1 MPIGQTAMPPDV
13 NKLCFTHCILQEKG
27 MPAYL
32 MARTEGMTSN
42 GMLPAKTLIKP
53 LHL

>member
-13 NKLCFTHCILQEKG
+13 NKQGLTRYLRQEKG

-32 MARTEGMTSN
+32 MAHRRDDKQRHAAG
-42 GMLPAKTLIKP
+42 
-53 LHL
+53 

>member
-13 NKLCFTHCILQEKG
+13 NKQCLTRYLLQEKG

-32 MARTEGMTSN
+32 MVHRRDDKQRHAAG
-42 GMLPAKTLIKP
+42 
-53 LHL
+53 

>member
-13 NKLCFTHCILQEKG
+13 NKQYLTHYLLQEKG

-32 MARTEGMTSN
+32 MAHRRDDKQRHAAG
-42 GMLPAKTLIKP
+42 
-53 LHL
+53 

>member
-13 NKLCFTHCILQEKG
+13 NKLSRTHYLLQEKG

-32 MARTEGMTSN
+32 MAHRRDDKQRHAAG
-42 GMLPAKTLIKP
+42 
-53 LHL
+53 

>member
-13 NKLCFTHCILQEKG
+13 NKQGLTHCFLQEKG

-32 MARTEGMTSN
+32 MAHRRDDKQRHAAG
-42 GMLPAKTLIKP
+42 
-53 LHL
+53 

>member
-13 NKLCFTHCILQEKG
+13 NKLGLTRYLLQEKG
-27 MPAYL
+27 MPEYL
-32 MARTEGMTSN
+32 RRTEGMTSN

>member
-13 NKLCFTHCILQEKG
+13 NKQCLTRYLLQEKG

-32 MARTEGMTSN
+32 MTHRRDDKQRHAAG
-42 GMLPAKTLIKP
+42 
-53 LHL
+53 

>member
-13 NKLCFTHCILQEKG
+13 NKQGLTRYFLQEKG

-32 MARTEGMTSN
+32 MAHRRDDKQRHAAG
-42 GMLPAKTLIKP
+42 
-53 LHL
+53 